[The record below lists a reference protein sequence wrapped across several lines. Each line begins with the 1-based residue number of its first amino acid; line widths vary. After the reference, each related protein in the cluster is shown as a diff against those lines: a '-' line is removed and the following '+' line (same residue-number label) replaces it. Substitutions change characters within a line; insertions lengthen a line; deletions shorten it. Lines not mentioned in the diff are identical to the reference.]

1 MPNYVLARLGRAY
14 FFTVVTYDRQRILC
28 NAEMVMVLWNSFK
41 AVMQKLPFEMDAVVV
56 LPDHMHCIWTLPDGD
71 IDYSARWSI
80 IKRTFTQ
87 CVAETV
93 RTAHPTVSRLKRCE
107 GAVWQRR
114 FWEHQIRDERDY
126 RMHCDYIH
134 YNPVKHGLICAPKD
148 WPHSSF
154 KKFVSA
160 GYYEEDW
167 GYGNDISFDDGI
179 GHE

>member
-1 MPNYVLARLGRAY
+1 
-14 FFTVVTYDRQRILC
+14 
-28 NAEMVMVLWNSFK
+28 
-41 AVMQKLPFEMDAVVV
+41 MQKRPFKMDAVVV

-87 CVAETV
+87 CVAGTV
-93 RTAHPTVSRLKRCE
+93 RTAHPTVSRLKRRE

-134 YNPVKHGLICAPKD
+134 YNPVKHGLTCAPKD
-148 WPHSSF
+148 WSHSSF
-154 KKFVSA
+154 KKFVRA

-167 GYGNDISFDDGI
+167 GDGNDISFDDGI

>member
-1 MPNYVLARLGRAY
+1 MPNYVRARLGRMY
-14 FFTVVTYDRQRILC
+14 FFTVVTYDRQKIFC
-28 NAEMVMVLWNSFK
+28 SDEMVLVLRNACK
-41 AVMQKLPFEMDAVVV
+41 AVMQKQPFEMDAAVV

-71 IDYSARWSI
+71 IDYSVRWSI
-80 IKRTFTQ
+80 IKRIVTQ

-93 RTAHPTVSRLKRCE
+93 RTAHPTVSRLKRRE

-114 FWEHQIRDERDY
+114 FWEHQIRDEHDY

-134 YNPVKHGLICAPKD
+134 YNPVKHGLTCAPKD

-154 KKFVSA
+154 EKFVRA
-160 GYYEEDW
+160 GHYEEGW
-167 GYGNDISFDDGI
+167 GDGNDIAFDDGI

>member
-1 MPNYVLARLGRAY
+1 MPNYVRARWGRTY
-14 FFTVVTYDRQRILC
+14 FFTVVTYNRQRIFC
-28 NAEMVMVLWNSFK
+28 NTEMVMALRDAFK
-41 AVMQKLPFEMDAVVV
+41 TVMQKRPFEVDAVVV

-87 CVAETV
+87 CISETV
-93 RTAHPTVSRLKRCE
+93 RMAHPTVSRLKRRE

-126 RMHCDYIH
+126 QMHCDYIH
-134 YNPVKHGLICAPKD
+134 YNPVKHGVACAPKD

-154 KKFVSA
+154 EKFVSA
-160 GYYEEDW
+160 GCYDYDW
-167 GYGNDISFDDGI
+167 GDGKGLSFDDGI